1 MAARLRKQYL
11 TGNGSFAATDPW
23 YKAYTDYALSQGIL
37 SSLPKDLNAPLTRQE
52 FASILGN
59 ALPSDT
65 LPAVNKVA
73 DGAIPDV
80 YRSDTAIYQL
90 YRAGVFTGSDMSGT
104 FRPNASISRAEAA
117 AVLVRMVDPNSRMRI
132 ELN

>member
-1 MAARLRKQYL
+1 M
-11 TGNGSFAATDPW
+11 
-23 YKAYTDYALSQGIL
+23 
-37 SSLPKDLNAPLTRQE
+37 
-52 FASILGN
+52 
-59 ALPSDT
+59 
-65 LPAVNKVA
+65 NKVA